1 MLEINS
7 SRIHTLVANLIAN
20 FESEVKVRSPTG
32 SIMAKKKTDYD
43 LPKWAVP
50 IWEEMGSPS
59 LADIASVHNGDL
71 LERRHGLRKDDLV
84 EILLDA
90 RAFKEGDDIMI
101 KGRLLSSGKTS
112 IEVLTDT
119 GKTVY
124 VARDVIV
131 KITLIAHTRPAYID
145 DKELLAFERADMKR
159 RSSLHEKV
167 EKEVKGRQDDSH
179 LWG

>member
-1 MLEINS
+1 MANKKNDS
-7 SRIHTLVANLIAN
+7 S
-20 FESEVKVRSPTG
+20 
-32 SIMAKKKTDYD
+32 
-43 LPKWAVP
+43 LPDWAIP

-59 LADIASVHNGDL
+59 LADIASIHNGDL
-71 LERRHGLRKDDLV
+71 LERRHGLRKDELV

-90 RAFKEGDDIMI
+90 RAFKEGDDTII

-112 IEVLTDT
+112 IEILTEE
-119 GKTVY
+119 GSTVY

-145 DKELLAFERADMKR
+145 DKELLAFEREDMKR